1 MKKTRII
8 IISLIIVLCVVS
20 VAVAIIFQMTENDYK
35 KAANKEQNAA
45 DDIELIKNNFNNIF
59 NNDITGQ
66 YDNIKKENEEKD
78 VVYIS
83 AQKVESIPNKYDLD
97 VQIPQININN
107 EDVKK
112 WNTEIKSVFQNKAS
126 KILSNSEQYTVY
138 KVKYHVYI
146 NNNILSLVIKSN
158 LKEGTNAERTII
170 KTYNYNLETNK
181 QETLKNI
188 MESKNISKEDLEK
201 KIKEEIESKKDY
213 ENTLTQLGYKT
224 YTRNA
229 DDSIYKQ
236 ENINDYILGEN
247 GMLYIIFPYGNKT
260 YTSET
265 DIVIIE

>member
-8 IISLIIVLCVVS
+8 IISLIIFLCVIA

-66 YDNIKKENEEKD
+66 YENIKKENEEKD

-170 KTYNYNLETNK
+170 KTYNYNL
-181 QETLKNI
+181 
-188 MESKNISKEDLEK
+188 
-201 KIKEEIESKKDY
+201 
-213 ENTLTQLGYKT
+213 
-224 YTRNA
+224 
-229 DDSIYKQ
+229 
-236 ENINDYILGEN
+236 
-247 GMLYIIFPYGNKT
+247 
-260 YTSET
+260 
-265 DIVIIE
+265 